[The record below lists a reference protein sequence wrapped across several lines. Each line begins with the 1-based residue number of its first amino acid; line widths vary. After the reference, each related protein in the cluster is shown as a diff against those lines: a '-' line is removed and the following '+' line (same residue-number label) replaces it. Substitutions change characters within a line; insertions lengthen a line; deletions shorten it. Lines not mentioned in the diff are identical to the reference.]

1 MCIDDDAMFSGES
14 TPLLKESIEPWEAD
28 ACLDVGGAHKTAVL
42 FGGTNDVFIVLIYIY
57 IYSFNYILFCSLV
70 CQPLAR
76 RSQLTVALVHYG
88 RERRAVGGSARRSA
102 QAPTLHGKRA

>member
-1 MCIDDDAMFSGES
+1 MSVCVHRRGFYIHIQTTVRQAHHNTETTIPADLLLIRGACIDDDGMFSGES

-70 CQPLAR
+70 
-76 RSQLTVALVHYG
+76 
-88 RERRAVGGSARRSA
+88 
-102 QAPTLHGKRA
+102 

>member
-1 MCIDDDAMFSGES
+1 MLLIRGACIDDDAMFSGES

-57 IYSFNYILFCSLV
+57 IYIFFQLYFNLFTSV
-70 CQPLAR
+70 PAAR
-76 RSQLTVALVHYG
+76 KSEPAHR
-88 RERRAVGGSARRSA
+88 SARALREG
-102 QAPTLHGKRA
+102 APRGGRVSSP